1 MVNKFKN
8 WFSNQSDK
16 VKTSVKVPSDAPFFY
31 LTLIFVLIIAVLVR
45 MSPVITGTFL
55 IKAFDPWYQ
64 FSSTKAVISMSLYD
78 WFHFHDSQF
87 WFPEGVDRFNL
98 RPGLL
103 YTTAIIYW
111 IITALGIPVTPF
123 QVAFYFPAFMGGAT
137 VLVMYFLGK
146 EILDKRAGLIA
157 AFFLAF
163 SPGHMQRT
171 VAGFYDNETIGVFS
185 VLLVFLFFIKAVKS
199 GKLSH
204 AIYGGLSLGY
214 LALSWGGLTY
224 PFLLLPLLV
233 LILILADKYNAR
245 ILLAYSATIGIGLLI
260 FTLSP
265 EFKWPKMLTEM
276 DFILPLLF
284 LGFLIAY
291 HLLYMQRNTETYTK
305 ILTSI
310 KWASIPIAI
319 IILIIFWQRPDWIP
333 IGLSS
338 RLESILNP
346 NIRED
351 IHLVASVGEHAPSPW
366 SAFYFN
372 SLIPLLLVVP
382 GIYFAIRR
390 GNTEDIL
397 MVIFVVT
404 LFYFTGSMIRIILL
418 FAPAVALL
426 GGYALSNILKMFGNL
441 MKKDMLI
448 TRRRKKQLKRT
459 IARPE
464 GLVVYGLIG
473 ILLFV
478 QANHAI
484 TISSE
489 QMGYSD
495 LISLGAFHD
504 WEETLTWMDNNLPS
518 DAVVASWW
526 DYGYWISAIG
536 NVTSVNDNGTWNQ
549 TRIGL
554 TGMAMMQTEERYSA
568 EVFRHLKAEYVLV
581 FFGHLV
587 QGIGGDEGKWPWMIR
602 ICNDN
607 TAKYENY
614 TDLTKDNWYGVEDKS
629 VDTVFNEADYIN
641 ETSGLYEAS
650 WFNST
655 IAKLMFN
662 DEIISTE
669 GIGQYDSY
677 PIQMLAAEIGGY
689 ADAGKEAKMDDNGK
703 YWKQYPTINGE
714 YELEFFEPAYI
725 SANKLVK
732 VYKIDYTPLD
742 SSFSISNQHININ
755 GIGNVLITNT
765 GDRDFSVSK
774 LNISGSSNN
783 FTVQNHAEPIKPS
796 ESRYVWFDTGK
807 DWDANDIYNLFFQ
820 VSVPK
825 DDGSTYILT
834 NRTGDTQVVDPS
846 EAYIDI
852 DRTNSML
859 ELSGSQS
866 NAKIVVKNTGD
877 QPQKISN
884 IIINNETMILDPDL
898 NTNSIIGP
906 NETES
911 FYIENTGTTS
921 TFDFDENYYIRVET
935 SEGGIAECVLGF
947 NRKNFKLTIL
957 PSDLD
962 ILPESRFL
970 FDYDNYENMTV
981 PNNDYYMNYNSQSY
995 LYEDGSL
1002 KLTVRNDGNETI
1014 GLQNIYADGVQI
1026 NEFIVGTGTA
1036 EEYFLDPGDQREIF
1050 ANVSDVERNSP
1061 VSIYITGQ
1069 NEGTCAS
1076 DNAFF
1081 VPRNQSS
1088 MISII
1093 TSENSMTSAFTNET
1107 LRLIVKNV
1115 GSYSVELDSII
1126 LNGTET
1132 YGMEDGNLN
1141 ITVGSNILN
1150 PDDIA
1155 LIDVLFDGLK
1165 LNLTNTLNVV
1175 VNTTSSFVFSE
1186 VNLTS
1191 RLPTA
1196 HNIIRIIDP
1205 DEVMTYGNHPETYAV
1220 KSENLIHLMLSID
1233 HNSSAT
1239 IDGIRLKIG
1248 ESGDFQYLNMSSSD
1262 ITIKDDEVYQNLIV
1276 DNIITGGESGNLALY
1291 YIDILGIAG
1300 GLTDGDIIWVQVI
1313 TSEGY
1318 EDTVMITIEI

>member
-1 MVNKFKN
+1 MVNKFKR

-16 VKTSVKVPSDAPFFY
+16 IKTSVKVPSEAPFFY
-31 LTLIFVLIIAVLVR
+31 LALILIVILAILVR
-45 MSPVITGTFL
+45 MSPVITGTYL

-64 FSSTKAVISMSLYD
+64 FNSTVQVIDMSLYD

-163 SPGHMQRT
+163 SSGHMQRT
-171 VAGFYDNETIGVFS
+171 VAGFYDNETIGVFA

-204 AIYGGLSLGY
+204 GIYGGLSLGY
-214 LALSWGGLTY
+214 LSLSWGGLTY

-233 LILILADKYNAR
+233 AILILADKYNAR
-245 ILLAYSATIGIGLLI
+245 ILLAYGTTIGIGLLI

-265 EFKWPKMLTEM
+265 GFSWSRMLTEM
-276 DFILPLLF
+276 DFIVPLLF
-284 LGFLIAY
+284 LVFLIGY
-291 HLLYMQRNTETYTK
+291 HLLYMQKNTEVYTK
-305 ILTSI
+305 ILTGI
-310 KWASIPIAI
+310 KWSSIPIVITA
-319 IILIIFWQRPDWIP
+319 LIIFWLRPEWIP

-346 NIRED
+346 NIRES
-351 IHLVASVGEHAPSPW
+351 IHLVASVGEHAPAPW
-366 SAFYFN
+366 SSFYFN
-372 SLIPLLLVVP
+372 SLIPLLLIVP

-418 FAPAVALL
+418 FAPALALL

-441 MKKDMLI
+441 MKKERSI
-448 TRRRKKQLKRT
+448 SRRRKKQLKRT
-459 IARPE
+459 IAKPE
-464 GLVVYGLIG
+464 GLIVYSLIG

-484 TISSE
+484 TISST

-495 LISLGAFHD
+495 LVSLGAFHD
-504 WEETLTWMDNNLPS
+504 WEESLTWMDNNLAS
-518 DAVVASWW
+518 TAVVVSWW
-526 DYGYWISAIG
+526 DYGYWISSIG

-568 EVFRHLKAEYVLV
+568 EIFRELKAEYVLV

-587 QGIGGDEGKWPWMIR
+587 PGIGGDEGKWPWMVR

-607 TAKYENY
+607 TAKYEQI
-614 TDLTKDNWYGVEDKS
+614 DSLTKDNWYSGG
-629 VDTVFNEADYIN
+629 VDTVFNEDDYIN
-641 ETSGLYEAS
+641 GTSGLYKES

-655 IAKLMFN
+655 LTKLMFHN
-662 DEIISTE
+662 ELIST
-669 GIGQYDSY
+669 DSLSASDTY
-677 PIQMLAAEIGGY
+677 PIQQLAIEIGGY
-689 ADAGKEAKMDDNGK
+689 PDSGKSPKQDDYGNK
-703 YWKQYPTINGE
+703 WSTYPSINGD
-714 YELEFFEPAYI
+714 YDLEFFEQTYV

-732 VYKIDYTPLD
+732 IYKIDYSPLD
-742 SSFSISNQHININ
+742 TSFSISDQYIDTD
-755 GIGNVLITNT
+755 GYGNALITNT
-765 GDRDFSVSK
+765 GEIDFTVSSLK
-774 LNISGSSNN
+774 VSGRGYN
-783 FTVQNHAEPIKPS
+783 FTVENGADLIKPD
-796 ESRYVWFDTGK
+796 ESRYVWFNTERYWDT
-807 DWDANDIYNLFFQ
+807 NEIYNLEMEIS
-820 VSVPK
+820 VSK
-825 DDGSTYILT
+825 AIGYTYTLS
-834 NRTGDTQVVDPS
+834 NNTGDTQVVIP
-846 EAYIDI
+846 DI
-852 DRTNSML
+852 PKIEIERESSLL
-859 ELSGSQS
+859 ELVGTQS
-866 NAKIVVKNTGD
+866 NAKIIVENLGS
-877 QPQKISN
+877 QPQKISK
-884 IIINNETMILDPDL
+884 IFINDEEMELDPYFIDNL
-898 NTNSIIGP
+898 IIGP
-906 NETES
+906 NETEL
-911 FYIENTGTTS
+911 FYIENTGTAS
-921 TFDFDENYYIRVET
+921 SFDFSESNYIRVQT
-935 SEGGIAECVLGF
+935 SEGVIAETVLGF
-947 NRKNFKLTIL
+947 NKENYKLTIL

-970 FDYDNYENMTV
+970 YNYSIYQNITV
-981 PNNDYYMNYNSQSY
+981 PNNDYYVNYNTQSH
-995 LYEDGSL
+995 LLEDGSL

-1014 GLQNIYADGVQI
+1014 GLQNLYANGVQI
-1026 NEFIVGTGTA
+1026 NNFIVGTGTP
-1036 EEYFLDPGDQREIF
+1036 EELFLDPGDQREIF

-1061 VSIYITGQ
+1061 VSIYVTGQ

-1076 DNAFF
+1076 DNAYF
-1081 VPRNQSS
+1081 VPRNQTS
-1088 MISII
+1088 MISIV
-1093 TSENSMTSAFTNET
+1093 TSENSMTSAFTNES
-1107 LRLIVKNV
+1107 LRLVVKNV
-1115 GSYSVELDSII
+1115 GFDPVELDSII

-1132 YGMEDGNLN
+1132 IEIQEAN
-1141 ITVGSNILN
+1141 ITVGNKILN
-1150 PDDIA
+1150 HDDIA
-1155 LIDVLFDGLK
+1155 LIDVSFDGIK
-1165 LNLTNTLNVV
+1165 LNLTNTLNIV
-1175 VNTTSSFVFSE
+1175 VNTTTNPLVFSE

-1196 HNIIRIIDP
+1196 NNITRIIDP
-1205 DEVMTYGNHPETYAV
+1205 DGTITYANHDKTYSDV
-1220 KSENLIHLMLSID
+1220 SQDLIHIMLSID
-1233 HNSSAT
+1233 HNTSVT

-1248 ESGDFQYLNMSSSD
+1248 ESGEFQYLDIVSND
-1262 ITIKDDEVYQNLIV
+1262 ITISDDGLPPIV
-1276 DNIITGGESGNLALY
+1276 ITDYILTGGESGNLALY
-1291 YIDILGIAG
+1291 YIDIIAIAG
-1300 GLTDGDIIWVQVI
+1300 GLPADEVIWVQVI

-1318 EDTVMITIEI
+1318 EDTVMITVSA